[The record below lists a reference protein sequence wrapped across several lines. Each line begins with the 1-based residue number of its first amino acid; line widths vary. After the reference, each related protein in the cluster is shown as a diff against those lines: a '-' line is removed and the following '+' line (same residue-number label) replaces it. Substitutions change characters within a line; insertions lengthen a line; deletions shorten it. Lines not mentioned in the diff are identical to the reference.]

1 MTLSEDGHGHKGH
14 VQKHTA
20 LWLIV
25 TVMILCIT
33 VPALLIVLTIHK

>member
-1 MTLSEDGHGHKGH
+1 MNLSEDGYEHKGQ

-25 TVMILCIT
+25 TVLILCIT
-33 VPALLIVLTIHK
+33 VPALLLALTIH